1 MSTPAANS
9 EAGAGAGAGAQPDS
23 LLGPG
28 GGRATTVDFGEL
40 RPQYHAPMMFPN
52 EVELYEPTL
61 QLADGGPRPAAAAA
75 PSAGAAGSVRTVQ
88 TQVDV
93 ALPCGYFNVW
103 RPLHERRTAICARL
117 QRFMVGAAAAA
128 GDAGT
133 PGAWSSRVSYSS
145 ADDEYF
151 QNGVALAFVKGW
163 QRGALH
169 ARNVFRK
176 VEHDWG
182 MAYLAPTPRAAPAA
196 GLPQAGVG
204 DRAVVVWR
212 FNYAESHGVVD
223 ALHVRA
229 GFAVFSEQAAVRW
242 HIRRLDRPA
251 FERVAVHELTADEL
265 ASFPEAA
272 GAGVEATSAGAAQRA
287 RVVERHR
294 GSMLA
299 YRVHGDAHNAY
310 ALLSLPGFA
319 ADLSRH
325 VAGAYGFEL
334 AAELQPAR
342 EGADRWQ
349 KAQVARQS
357 LLRPVNGRMREGE
370 AALERC
376 GLDVRVRLRP
386 DVAVDRAAP
395 AAGVR
400 MDDAAADFVVRV
412 ADPSNTVG
420 SLQPPVRA
428 HAHVLAAG
436 SDYFA
441 ALLASAMSETAAR
454 SVVLEDMPYGAAR
467 VALSFL
473 YSGAVAD
480 ADTRPLG
487 GWLALLAVAARLAI
501 PRLHQLCQ
509 ARILQH
515 AMAAVA
521 AEVDAAEPG
530 AGTAMPDAAER
541 QLRPAAAAL
550 FARLHAAAAENG
562 ADALAD
568 ALDRIV
574 ANYAVACQE
583 HAMRCGDTAP
593 YAPPPPA
600 GHGHG
605 HIGFDPAHDDPRHLH
620 LVPGMLVRPG
630 PHGMHAF
637 HDEGDNGDED
647 DEDDGE
653 LGRRADGQ
661 GFFARLFGHGWHVTN
676 ADDQPPEPPQP
687 PQPQPGPV
695 AHAEA
700 RSDAQ
705 SDSGSETHSHT

>member
-1 MSTPAANS
+1 MSTPANS
-9 EAGAGAGAGAQPDS
+9 KTEEEAGTDS
-23 LLGPG
+23 LLGRG
-28 GGRATTVDFGEL
+28 GGRTTTVDFGEL

-61 QLADGGPRPAAAAA
+61 RLAADGGGAAAAD
-75 PSAGAAGSVRTVQ
+75 GVRTVQ

-93 ALPCGYFNVW
+93 ALPCGYFNIW
-103 RPLHERRTAICARL
+103 RPLHPRQAAISGRM
-117 QRFMVGAAAAA
+117 QRFMVGAEAAAAAA
-128 GDAGT
+128 GDSAGG
-133 PGAWSSRVSYSS
+133 PAAWTSRVSYSS

-169 ARNVFRK
+169 AHNVFRK

-182 MAYLAPTPRAAPAA
+182 TTYLAPMETVGR
-196 GLPQAGVG
+196 GGQARGIG
-204 DRAVVVWR
+204 DSAVVLWR

-242 HIRRLDRPA
+242 HIRRLDRLA

-272 GAGVEATSAGAAQRA
+272 DSGVEATSEGAAQRA
-287 RVVERHR
+287 RIVERHR
-294 GSMLA
+294 GCMLA
-299 YRVHGDAHNAY
+299 YRVHGDEHNAY

-357 LLRPVNGRMREGE
+357 LLQPVNGRMREGE
-370 AALERC
+370 AAMERC

-386 DVAVDRAAP
+386 DVAVDGAP
-395 AAGVR
+395 AAAAAGVC
-400 MDDAAADFVVRV
+400 MDDASSDFVVHV

-428 HAHVLAAG
+428 HARVLAAG

-454 SVVLEDMPYGAAR
+454 SVALEDMPYGAAR

-473 YSGAVAD
+473 YTGAVAD
-480 ADTRPLG
+480 ADARSLD
-487 GWLALLAVAARLAI
+487 GWLVLLAVAARLAI

-509 ARILQH
+509 ARILRH
-515 AMAAVA
+515 AVAAVA
-521 AEVDAAEPG
+521 ADADADADAA
-530 AGTAMPDAAER
+530 APDASVER
-541 QLRPAAAAL
+541 RLRPAAAAL
-550 FARLHAAAAENG
+550 FERLHAAAAENG

-574 ANYAVACQE
+574 DNYAVACQE
-583 HAMRCGDTAP
+583 HAMRCGETAP
-593 YAPPPPA
+593 YAPPPA
-600 GHGHG
+600 GPRHH
-605 HIGFDPAHDDPRHLH
+605 HADLDPAHDHLF
-620 LVPGMLVRPG
+620 LVPGMLVR
-630 PHGMHAF
+630 HGVHAG
-637 HDEGDNGDED
+637 HED
-647 DEDDGE
+647 DEEDGDDDEDGDGGE
-653 LGRRADGQ
+653 HRHRANAQ
-661 GFFARLFGHGWHVTN
+661 GFFARMFGHGWHVTN
-676 ADDQPPEPPQP
+676 VGAERHEPEHEP

-695 AHAEA
+695 PHAETHA
-700 RSDAQ
+700 ETQSDAG
-705 SDSGSETHSHT
+705 SDAPSET